1 VNTQPTLDLF
11 DALAYSTISV
21 IEVDLCPLFLR
32 DEWRGNFSSE
42 SFQNERLHLNLCDI
56 TPSQ

>member
-1 VNTQPTLDLF
+1 MNTQPTLDLF

-21 IEVDLCPLFLR
+21 IEVDLCPLFIP

-42 SFQNERLHLNLCDI
+42 SFQNERLHLNL
-56 TPSQ
+56 